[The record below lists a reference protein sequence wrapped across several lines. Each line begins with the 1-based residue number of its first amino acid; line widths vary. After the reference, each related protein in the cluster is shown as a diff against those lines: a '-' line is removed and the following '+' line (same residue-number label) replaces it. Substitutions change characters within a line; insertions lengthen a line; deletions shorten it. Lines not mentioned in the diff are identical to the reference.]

1 MTVEVWSNF
10 VMSLRIMAQGMGGV
24 FAAAAL
30 IALLV
35 LALEKVK

>member
-1 MTVEVWSNF
+1 MTAEVWANF
-10 VMSLRIMAQGMGGV
+10 ITSLKIMGQGMGGV

-35 LALEKVK
+35 LALERIK